1 MIKNI
6 LVAWL
11 YIAGL
16 LISQVSSAGD
26 GTCAELSRACVDGP
40 STKMISGEP
49 VTRDCW
55 RYEAVYQC
63 ASSIFHEDSCQAL
76 RDQGCGQI
84 DLQCVEYSDLD
95 PSKCIL
101 YDKKFQCKVSDGVTQ
116 PVLNCGNQQF
126 CADGN
131 CFDASAPPD
140 ADFGMAVAGMEVLR
154 ESGNYMDPNTLQLFT
169 GKDSKCSIKLFGLGN
184 CCKKDTRGGG
194 MSNASLPAQ
203 LGVSAVMSVGS
214 ETVKMIGNNL
224 MYDTLFTGDG
234 MASVV
239 SGLTDA
245 LSAGIDTSGFSP
257 SIGYLGMSVG
267 FGAAPVGAGVVSA
280 QLGTSGFYV
289 AFDPTSFAISIAVM
303 VVMEMLAC
311 DEEEGV
317 LALKRG
323 ANLCISL
330 GSYCSHKVLG
340 ACITKK
346 QSYCCY
352 NSKIAKI
359 INIAGRTQLGLG
371 FGSAKHPNCAGL
383 TIAQVQSIDFSQV
396 DFSEVIGDLQANI
409 KTPTN
414 ATNRAT
420 TKINS
425 YFAP

>member
-1 MIKNI
+1 MMKKI
-6 LVAWL
+6 LV
-11 YIAGL
+11 IFM
-16 LISQVSSAGD
+16 LICYSSVIYGKDCERLASVCKDLTPVKNFSGINVSINEIG
-26 GTCAELSRACVDGP
+26 G
-40 STKMISGEP
+40 
-49 VTRDCW
+49 CW
-55 RYEAVYQC
+55 EYEDTYQC
-63 ASSIFHEDSCQAL
+63 LGAAAESGCQDL

-84 DLQCVEYSDLD
+84 DATCTEYDVDEPSRCV
-95 PSKCIL
+95 L

-116 PVLNCGNQQF
+116 PVLNCGSQQF
-126 CADGN
+126 CSDGN

-140 ADFGMAVAGMEVLR
+140 TDFGMTVASMEVLR
-154 ESGNYMDPNTLQLFT
+154 ESGNYLDPTTMKLFT
-169 GKDSKCSIKLFGLGN
+169 GKDSQCSVKLFGLGN

-245 LSAGIDTSGFSP
+245 LSAGIDTSGFTP
-257 SIGYLGMSVG
+257 SVGYLGLSVG

-289 AFDPTSFAISIAVM
+289 AFDPTSFAISVAIM
-303 VVMEMLAC
+303 VVMNMLSC
-311 DEEEGV
+311 TEEEGI
-317 LALKRG
+317 LSLKRG
-323 ANLCISL
+323 ADLCVSL

-340 ACITKK
+340 SCITKK
-346 QSYCCY
+346 ESYCCY

-359 INIAGRTQLGLG
+359 ISVAGRTQLGLG
-371 FGSAKHPNCAGL
+371 FGSVKHPDCSGL
-383 TIAQVQSIDFSQV
+383 TIAQIQAIDFSKV
-396 DFSEVIGDLQANI
+396 DFSEAIADIQANI

-420 TKINS
+420 TKINN
-425 YFAP
+425 YFTP